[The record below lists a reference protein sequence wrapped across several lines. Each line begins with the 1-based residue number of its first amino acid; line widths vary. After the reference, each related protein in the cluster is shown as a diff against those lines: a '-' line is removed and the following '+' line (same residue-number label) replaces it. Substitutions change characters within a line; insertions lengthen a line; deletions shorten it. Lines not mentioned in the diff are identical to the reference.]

1 MKVEW
6 VGVMVKR
13 ETVTDPHW
21 ELWFIVIDIQDFND
35 EHSL

>member
-6 VGVMVKR
+6 VGVRVQ